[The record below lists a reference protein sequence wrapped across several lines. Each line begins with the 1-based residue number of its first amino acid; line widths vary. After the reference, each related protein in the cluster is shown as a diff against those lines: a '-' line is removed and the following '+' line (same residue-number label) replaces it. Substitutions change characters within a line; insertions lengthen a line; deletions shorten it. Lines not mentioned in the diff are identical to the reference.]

1 MSKTKGYRDYSRSLA
16 YLCEL
21 APINFLTLT
30 SLLKTFP
37 SSALCPLP
45 GVPVP
50 HLPVTAPLQF
60 LIHLQKDPSSSP

>member
-1 MSKTKGYRDYSRSLA
+1 MSKTKGYRDYISSLA

-30 SLLKTFP
+30 SLLKIFP
-37 SSALCPLP
+37 PSVFCPLP

-50 HLPVTAPLQF
+50 RLL
-60 LIHLQKDPSSSP
+60 